1 MKHAVLALILGA
13 FAYIAVMATAPI
25 GMVLDADY
33 WRERRDIALIGV
45 VALFG
50 LVMWAA
56 LFLPPG
62 SGLNDLAS
70 ALFESRSGRRN
81 RHGFAAYLV
90 TSCLSFSALATAHLA
105 VIAVRKRLSS
115 SST

>member
-25 GMVLDADY
+25 GMVLDANY

-56 LFLPPG
+56 MFLPPG
-62 SGLNDLAS
+62 SGLNELAS
-70 ALFESRSGRRN
+70 YPGFRGR
-81 RHGFAAYLV
+81 L
-90 TSCLSFSALATAHLA
+90 
-105 VIAVRKRLSS
+105 
-115 SST
+115 